1 MEVQEF
7 IQKQIAAAHRLVDAG
22 MTGLTDAQLN
32 WLPTGTANT
41 ISATVMHILGGED
54 NYIQGFIQGKPT
66 LFAEGGW
73 AAKIGVAAPPRPG
86 QSWDEYKSKT
96 LAVAPLLEFQQV
108 VRESTDRYL
117 AQVTPAELDR
127 VVTMGGRERTVGEV
141 LAMLVG
147 HLASHAGEVA
157 ALKGVQGA
165 KGLPF

>member
-1 MEVQEF
+1 MDVREY
-7 IQKQIAAAHRLVDAG
+7 IQKQIAQAHRLVDGA
-22 MTGLTDAQLN
+22 MTGLTDEQLN
-32 WLPTGTANT
+32 WLPPGTANT

-54 NYIQGFIQGKPT
+54 NYIQGFLQGKPT

-86 QSWDEYKSKT
+86 QSWDEYKSKA
-96 LAVAPLLEFQQV
+96 LAVATLLAFQQV
-108 VRESTDRYL
+108 VREATERYL
-117 AQVTPAELDR
+117 AGITTEDLDR
-127 VVTMGGRERTVGEV
+127 VVTMGARERSVAEV
-141 LAMLVG
+141 LTMLVG